1 MKCVK
6 CGEKAVIHLRQ
17 HNTLALCKEDF
28 LDWIPDQTQRFIEK
42 YKMFG
47 RDDRVLVAVS
57 GGKDSLS
64 LWDILWRL
72 GYTADGL
79 YIGLGIDGG
88 IDYSEESLQLCRKFA
103 AERNLNLQV
112 IGVEQEFGETIPELS
127 DRTHRG
133 RKKPCAVCGLT
144 KRHVMNRAAREGRYD
159 VLVTGHNLDDEAAI
173 LLGNTLNWMS
183 GYLVRQWPVLEADRV
198 GLVRKAKPLCRIYE
212 RDMAAYALLRGI
224 EYIYDECPYSQGSKS
239 LFYKEMLNRLEA
251 ERPGAKMSF
260 YVAFLEAKE
269 RGLFA
274 QQADPDLERLHSC
287 PSCGQPT
294 TAPGDCAFCRMLARA
309 VESP

>member
-1 MKCVK
+1 MKCIK

-28 LDWIPDQTQRFIEK
+28 LAWVPEQTQRFIEK
-42 YKMFG
+42 YRMFG
-47 RDDRVLVAVS
+47 RDDRALVAVS

-72 GYTADGL
+72 GYSTTGL

-88 IDYSEESLQLCRKFA
+88 IGYSDTSLKMCEKFA
-103 AERNLNLQV
+103 AERGLQLQV
-112 IGVEQEFGETIPELS
+112 VDAPAEYGGTIPELS
-127 DRTHRG
+127 ESTHRG
-133 RKKPCAVCGLT
+133 RKKPCAVCGLV
-144 KRHVMNRAAREGRYD
+144 KRHIMNRAAREGGYD
-159 VLVTGHNLDDEAAI
+159 VLVTGHNLDDEASI
-173 LLGNTLNWMS
+173 LMANTLNWIS
-183 GYLVRQWPVLEADRV
+183 GYLLRQWPVLEAGPG
-198 GLVRKAKPLCRIYE
+198 GLVRKAKPLCRLYE

-224 EYIYDECPYSQGSKS
+224 EYVYEECPYSHGSKS

-269 RGLFA
+269 QGLFA
-274 QQADPDLERLHSC
+274 SSTDPALERLHNC

-294 TAPGDCAFCRMLARA
+294 TAPGGCAFCRMLAKA
-309 VESP
+309 V